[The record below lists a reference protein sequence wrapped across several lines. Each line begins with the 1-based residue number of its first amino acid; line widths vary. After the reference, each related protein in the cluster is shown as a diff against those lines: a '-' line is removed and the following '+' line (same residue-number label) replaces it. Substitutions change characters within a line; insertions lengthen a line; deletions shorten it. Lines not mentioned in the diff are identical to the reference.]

1 MATLTVEINPKNS
14 VDIMKAIR
22 LIKGVKKVRANE
34 DDIETPE
41 DYDAWVRARTE
52 LRQGK
57 SISHAE
63 IKKSLGL

>member
-57 SISHAE
+57 SIPHAE